1 MLNNVTMDIQATTD
15 REIMIALSG
24 KIDNQNSKMDNLA
37 DAMEKFAE
45 SLEKLEVTKVG
56 DIEKRVDKLEKWA
69 NEWSGVYKFI
79 GLVSLLLG
87 GISIIVTIYNT
98 HG

>member
-1 MLNNVTMDIQATTD
+1 MDIQATTD

-37 DAMEKFAE
+37 DAMEKFAD

-56 DIEKRVDKLEKWA
+56 GIEKRVDKLEKRS
-69 NEWSGVYKFI
+69 NEQIGVYKFI
-79 GLVSLLLG
+79 GLIALLLS
-87 GISIIVTIYNT
+87 GISVIVTLYK

>member
-1 MLNNVTMDIQATTD
+1 MEIQATTD
-15 REIMIALSG
+15 REVMIALSG

-37 DAMEKFAE
+37 EAMERFAE

-56 DIEKRVDKLEKWA
+56 DIEKRVDRLEKRQ
-69 NEWSGVYKFI
+69 NEWSGVYRFI
-79 GLVSLLLG
+79 GVAALILG
-87 GISIIVTIYNT
+87 GASVIVTLYNAIT